1 MPKAKLTKTE
11 VIKAKA
17 PSPGADGSTRQ
28 TIYQD
33 TELPGFGLRVS
44 SGGARSYVVEY
55 RKGGRKRR
63 VTLGRHGPLTVDQ
76 ARKLAKREL
85 YSVAVGEDP
94 AERKRQERE
103 GDTLADV
110 VARYLDDL
118 RARAEAG
125 AKRGRLSGWESACGL
140 VKRHVPAAMLR
151 RKIADVT
158 VEDVR
163 RVHRTLADKAP
174 TADHVRTVLHA
185 VFERALTEG
194 LISTNP
200 AAPVKRYS
208 KPAKRRRALTLDEL
222 ARLGSVLD
230 GVEAIGQ
237 LDGHAVD
244 PAAAATLR
252 LLAMTGMRRSELLGH
267 QTKARRGPR
276 EGLRW
281 SDLDL
286 EAGTYALV
294 AHGGGA
300 GGKGGGPRMLPL
312 GTATIDLLRSIKPDD
327 LNPEAPVVASPRD
340 PSEPYRGLDK
350 PRRLIYKVADISGA
364 DTHCLRHTFETVAFE
379 LAPAYAGMLTGRSLT
394 RDPVL
399 NDYLHVDMARLREVA
414 DSVAGRIA
422 AAMASQL
429 ADVVLM
435 ERRR

>member
-1 MPKAKLTKTE
+1 MPKAKLSKRT
-11 VIKAKA
+11 VD
-17 PSPGADGSTRQ
+17 GAQHTSSGNY

-33 TELPGFGLRVS
+33 TDLPGFGLRVTAA
-44 SGGARSYVVEY
+44 GAKTFIADY
-55 RKGGRKRR
+55 RHGGRKRR
-63 VTLGRHGPLTVDQ
+63 FAVGRYGPVTVDE
-76 ARKLAKREL
+76 ARKLAKQAL
-85 YSVAVGEDP
+85 YAVAKGEDP
-94 AERKRQERE
+94 AERKRRERE

-230 GVEAIGQ
+230 GVEAIGH

-350 PRRLIYKVADISGA
+350 SRRLIYQVADISGA
-364 DTHCLRHTFETVAFE
+364 DTHCLRHTFETVAFK